1 MLLFRVF
8 YRLVQWLRIVTTPI
22 DDNQVC
28 EFAEESNPET
38 AAKTALVFRRTD
50 RQGFGGAE
58 LMFFATADRHDVSST
73 FPPLPSPCRP

>member
-1 MLLFRVF
+1 MLLSRVF

-38 AAKTALVFRRTD
+38 A
-50 RQGFGGAE
+50 
-58 LMFFATADRHDVSST
+58 DRHDVSST